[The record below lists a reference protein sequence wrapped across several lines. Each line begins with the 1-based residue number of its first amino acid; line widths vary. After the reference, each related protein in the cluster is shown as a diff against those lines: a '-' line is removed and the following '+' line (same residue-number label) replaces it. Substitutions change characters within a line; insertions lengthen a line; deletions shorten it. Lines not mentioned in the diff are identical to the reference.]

1 MRWLRLTVPAAAV
14 AAWLAVSVGQQDAP
28 PATER
33 AEPEEAPP
41 ATTPE
46 REESDEVFVPTEELE
61 PDAAVTFPVDI

>member
-28 PATER
+28 PA
-33 AEPEEAPP
+33 AEGAPAEQPPP
-41 ATTPE
+41 AAAPE
-46 REESDEVFVPTEELE
+46 RDDSEEVFIPTEELE

>member
-28 PATER
+28 PAAEDAESER
-33 AEPEEAPP
+33 APP
-41 ATTPE
+41 TPAPE
-46 REESDEVFVPTEELE
+46 REESEEVFIPTEELE

>member
-28 PATER
+28 PA
-33 AEPEEAPP
+33 AEDADAEETAP
-41 ATTPE
+41 ATPRE
-46 REESDEVFVPTEELE
+46 GEESDEVFIPTEELE